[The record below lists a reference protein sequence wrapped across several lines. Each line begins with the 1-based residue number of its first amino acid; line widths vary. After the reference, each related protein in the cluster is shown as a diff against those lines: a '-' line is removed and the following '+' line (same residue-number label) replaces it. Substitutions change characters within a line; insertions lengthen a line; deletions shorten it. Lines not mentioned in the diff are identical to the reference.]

1 MYPLPFAQFFISMVP
16 FDKSTLFQ
24 SEIYSET
31 DGKSHKLQNYP
42 QRTERPTE
50 DDRFDTN
57 DALTILRVLWEC

>member
-1 MYPLPFAQFFISMVP
+1 MYPLPFAQFFTSTVP

-31 DGKSHKLQNYP
+31 DGKPHKLRNYP
-42 QRTERPTE
+42 QRVERPTE